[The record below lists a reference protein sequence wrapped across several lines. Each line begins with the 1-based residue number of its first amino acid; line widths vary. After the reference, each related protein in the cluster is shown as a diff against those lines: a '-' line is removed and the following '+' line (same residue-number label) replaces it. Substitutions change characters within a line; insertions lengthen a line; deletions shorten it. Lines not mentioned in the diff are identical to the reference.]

1 MPCLP
6 HDPSILIEEDTIA
19 ELVAEFS
26 DRLRRSQR
34 LRPLFDRLVG
44 NRWLD
49 FEEQI
54 AAFWTRVLLQDPTD
68 PRQVDEALHAVAGL
82 GADDIAALAAI
93 WLESCL
99 AVFPFHAAAS
109 VTELAER
116 IERVIQTALESA
128 RTAGDGGIAAFEA
141 AKTTLKAGAIYR

>member
-6 HDPSILIEEDTIA
+6 HDPSIFIEEDTIL

-26 DRLRRSQR
+26 DRLRRSQQ
-34 LRPLFDRLVG
+34 LRPIFDRLVG

-49 FEEQI
+49 FEEQM
-54 AAFWTRVLLQDPTD
+54 AAFWTRVLLQAPTD
-68 PRQVDEALHAVAGL
+68 PRQIDEAVHAVATL
-82 GADDIAALAAI
+82 GANDITALAAV
-93 WLESCL
+93 WLDACL
-99 AVFPFHAAAS
+99 SVFPLHAAAS

-116 IERVIQTALESA
+116 IERVIHTALQS
-128 RTAGDGGIAAFEA
+128 TLTTGDGGFAAFEA

>member
-6 HDPSILIEEDTIA
+6 HDPSIFIEEDTIP

-26 DRLRRSQR
+26 DRLRRSRQ
-34 LRPLFDRLVG
+34 LRPVFDRLVG

-68 PRQVDEALHAVAGL
+68 PRQIDEAFRAAAVL
-82 GADDIAALAAI
+82 GADDVATLAAI
-93 WLESCL
+93 WLDACL

-116 IERVIQTALESA
+116 IERVIHTALESA
-128 RTAGDGGIAAFEA
+128 RAAEDGGIAAFEA
-141 AKTTLKAGAIYR
+141 ARATLKAGAIYR